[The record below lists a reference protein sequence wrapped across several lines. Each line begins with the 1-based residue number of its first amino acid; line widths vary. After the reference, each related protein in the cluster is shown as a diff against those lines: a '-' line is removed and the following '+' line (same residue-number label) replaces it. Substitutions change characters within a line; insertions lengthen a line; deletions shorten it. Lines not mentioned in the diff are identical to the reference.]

1 MKNRSIALIIVLFS
15 LMLIGIIGI
24 QAWWINRSLK
34 LNEQAFDA
42 AVYRSL
48 EGVVSQTEK
57 KENYTLI
64 KQEFGRDSI
73 MNILAKQKLKG
84 IKPHKSKVF
93 TTESFTYSGDLDDKD
108 FENASV
114 KVEVGQNGKKLMVVA
129 KSNAPDM
136 INKKGNE
143 IGGVQSGKNV
153 TIISSDNAPDVV
165 NIEGNEEL
173 GNINKKLQNLDTLI
187 QKMVSIKSDDSISIT
202 PADID
207 SLLHTQLKQNHL
219 PLLFSFALLG
229 NKGHFSFKSKSFKD
243 TSETYKVSLYPNDLF
258 GRNIHLLV
266 NFPGKFEQVSAGIW
280 WAFILSLLFTSA
292 MLALFIYSIRML
304 IQHKNLL
311 VAKNDF
317 ISHMSHE
324 FKTPLAGISIGA
336 DMIAEKGD
344 KMTLDQIT
352 KVAHSIKEQSI
363 RLNKDVSSVLLS
375 AMVDEKQSVL
385 MQPFNLVEVI
395 NEEIDSFKFLINNLG
410 AKVETSF
417 QSEKTMI
424 VGDRMLWQ
432 KVIANLLDN
441 SLKFSKETPLITIRI
456 TELNPNKVILEF
468 SDNAVGISK
477 EDLPHIFE
485 KFYRSDYQNKSNI
498 QGFGLGLSFV
508 KKVIDMRGGTIKAL
522 SEQGKG
528 TTMIIEINKADV

>member
-1 MKNRSIALIIVLFS
+1 MKNRSITLIIVLFS

-24 QAWWINRSLK
+24 QAWWIKRSLK

-48 EGVVSQTEK
+48 QGVVTQAEK

-64 KQEFGRDSI
+64 KKEFGRDSI
-73 MNILAKQKLKG
+73 LKVISKNKIAA
-84 IKPHKSKVF
+84 IKPHKTKVYS
-93 TTESFTYSGDLDDKD
+93 TESFSYSGNLDDND
-108 FENASV
+108 HGNASV
-114 KVEVGQNGKKLMVVA
+114 KLEIGSNGKK
-129 KSNAPDM
+129 
-136 INKKGNE
+136 
-143 IGGVQSGKNV
+143 V
-153 TIISSDNAPDVV
+153 TIVSNHSGASVISDDGEDEMAKID
-165 NIEGNEEL
+165 L
-173 GNINKKLQNLDTLI
+173 KLQNLDTLLK
-187 QKMVSIKSDDSISIT
+187 QMVSINSYDSISVK
-202 PADID
+202 PSDID
-207 SLLHTQLKQNHL
+207 SILHIQLKQNNLTLSH
-219 PLLFSFALLG
+219 SFALLK
-229 NKGHFSFKSKSFKD
+229 NKGVYFYKSHSFKD
-243 TSETYKVSLYPNDLF
+243 TIDIYKVNLYPNDVF
-258 GRNIHLLV
+258 GRNMYLLV
-266 NFPGKFEQVSAGIW
+266 HFPGKFEQISSGIW
-280 WAFILSLLFTSA
+280 WAFILSLLFTLI

-311 VAKNDF
+311 LAKNDF

-352 KVAHSIKEQSI
+352 KVAHSIKEQST
-363 RLNKDVSSVLLS
+363 RLNKDVSSILLS
-375 AMVDEKQSVL
+375 AMVDEKQNPIK
-385 MQPFNLVEVI
+385 QPFDIVDVI
-395 NEEIDSFKFLINNLG
+395 KEELDAFKFLLNSLI

-417 QSEKTMI
+417 PTEKTMI

-456 TELNPNKVILEF
+456 TEFAPNKLILEF
-468 SDNAVGISK
+468 SDNAVGISR

-508 KKVIDMRGGTIKAL
+508 KKVVDMHGGTIKAS
-522 SEQGKG
+522 SEPGKG
-528 TTMIIEINKADV
+528 TTMLIEINKADV

>member
-1 MKNRSIALIIVLFS
+1 
-15 LMLIGIIGI
+15 MLIGIIGI

-57 KENYTLI
+57 KENYALI
-64 KQEFGRDSI
+64 KQDFGRDSI
-73 MNILAKQKLKG
+73 MNILGKQK
-84 IKPHKSKVF
+84 ISTVKPHKSKVYS
-93 TTESFTYSGDLDDKD
+93 TASFSYSGDFGDKD
-108 FENASV
+108 FDNASV
-114 KVEVGQNGKKLMVVA
+114 KVEVGKNGKKVTIVA
-129 KSNAPDM
+129 NGKAAEI
-136 INKKGNE
+136 INKKDIE
-143 IGGVQSGKNV
+143 LAEVQNDKNV
-153 TIISSDNAPDVV
+153 TIVSNDDAPEII
-165 NIEGNEEL
+165 NTEGDEEVI
-173 GNINKKLQNLDTLI
+173 NINKKLQNLDTLI
-187 QKMVSIKSDDSISIT
+187 QKMVSFKSYDSLSVT

-219 PLLFSFALLG
+219 PLQFNFALSG
-229 NKGHFSFKSKSFKD
+229 NKGHLSFKSTAFQS
-243 TSETYKVSLYPNDLF
+243 TPATYNVSLYPNDVF
-258 GRNIHLLV
+258 GRNVHLMV
-266 NFPGKFEQVSAGIW
+266 NFPGKFKQISAGIW
-280 WAFILSLLFTSA
+280 WAFILSLLFTST

-311 VAKNDF
+311 LAKNDF

-352 KVAHSIKEQSI
+352 KVAQSIKEQST
-363 RLNKDVSSVLLS
+363 RLNKDVSSVLLN
-375 AMVDEKQSVL
+375 AMVDEKQKIV
-385 MQPFNLVEVI
+385 MQLFNLAEVI
-395 NEEIDSFKFLINNLG
+395 NEEIDAFKFPLNNIG
-410 AKVETSF
+410 AKVETHFNSG
-417 QSEKTMI
+417 QTI
-424 VGDRMLWQ
+424 ITGDRMLWQ

-441 SLKFSKETPLITIRI
+441 SLKFSKESLLISIRI
-456 TELNPNKVILEF
+456 TEAIPNKIVLEF
-468 SDNAVGISK
+468 SDNAVGIST

-508 KKVIDMRGGTIKAL
+508 KKVVEMHGGTIKAS

-528 TTMIIEINKADV
+528 TSIVIEINKADA